1 MKWSLLLALIP
12 ALSASAQTSAV
23 APPKDPQKP
32 VVGAIVAPKDKEK
45 GIKLSARADRSDA
58 LYHKG
63 ETVTF
68 DIKLVRDGQPVTAGE
83 VDWVMT
89 KDGLPLNQSGKV
101 PVKDGAAQVTGKLD
115 EPGFLQVRVV
125 YKETPKSAPISAS
138 GGAGIDPT
146 EIKPSMPVP
155 DDFDAFWDAQK
166 KKLAA
171 IRLNGTMEK
180 VPSTSNKVEAFDIK
194 VDSVGSQVSG
204 YFARPVDAKPKS
216 LPVILTVHGAGVRSS
231 GLGGPIG
238 WAAQGYLAM
247 DMNAHGSPN
256 GKPEQYYKDLA
267 EKELKDY
274 RYVGRE
280 SRETCYFLGMYL
292 RLIRGIDFLTSQ
304 PEWDG
309 KTVIVFG
316 GSQGGAQAFAAAG
329 LDSRVTY
336 FCAAVP
342 AMSDHTGMVVGRI
355 AGWPKLVPVGADGKP
370 DPKVLEASRY
380 FDDVNMATRT
390 KAKGAY
396 VSTGFIDTTCPPS
409 SVYAA
414 YNNLKLP
421 KQIKNDIE
429 YAHPYPAET
438 TKAMMEAVKEHV
450 KSMQAAQGH

>member
-23 APPKDPQKP
+23 APPKEGKQP
-32 VVGAIVAPKDKEK
+32 VVGTIVAPKDKDK
-45 GIKLSARADRSDA
+45 GIKLSARAGRSDA

-63 ETVTF
+63 EAVTF
-68 DIKLVRDGQPVTAGE
+68 DIKLLSDGIPLLTGE

-89 KDGLPLNQSGKV
+89 KDGLPLNQSGKA
-101 PVKDGAAQVTGKLD
+101 PVKDGAAKVTGKLD

-125 YKETPKSAPISAS
+125 YRETPKSAPITAS

-155 DDFDAFWDAQK
+155 DDFDAFWDGQK

-171 IRLNGTMEK
+171 IPINAKIEK
-180 VPSTSNKVEAFDIK
+180 VESTSKKVEAFDIK
-194 VDSVGSQVSG
+194 ADSVGSQVSG

-231 GLGGPIG
+231 SLGGATS
-238 WAAQGYLAM
+238 WANQGYLAM

-256 GKPEQYYKDLA
+256 GKPDQFYKELA
-267 EKELKDY
+267 DKELKDY
-274 RYVGRE
+274 RFVGRE

-292 RLIRGIDFLTSQ
+292 RLIRGIDLLTSQ

-329 LDSRVTY
+329 LDSRVTF

-342 AMSDHTGMVVGRI
+342 AMSDHTGMVANRI

-370 DPKVLEASRY
+370 DAKVLEASRY

-390 KAKGAY
+390 KARGAY
-396 VSTGFIDTTCPPS
+396 VSTGFIDTTCPPT

-414 YNNLKLP
+414 YNVLKMP

-429 YAHPYPAET
+429 SAHPYPTET
-438 TKAMMEAVKEHV
+438 TLAMMEAVHKHV
-450 KSMQAAQGH
+450 RDLKAQ

>member
-1 MKWSLLLALIP
+1 MKWSLLFVFAT
-12 ALSASAQTSAV
+12 ALSASAQGSAV
-23 APPKDPQKP
+23 APVASSKQPT
-32 VVGAIVAPKDKEK
+32 VGAIVAPEGKEL
-45 GIKLSARADRSDA
+45 GIKLSARAERADA

-63 ETVTF
+63 EPVTF
-68 DIKLVRDGQPVTAGE
+68 ALKLLRDGKPVEAAE
-83 VDWVMT
+83 VDWTLT
-89 KDGLPLNQSGKV
+89 KDGLPMNQSGKATI
-101 PVKDGAAQVTGKLD
+101 KNGEAKVTGKLD
-115 EPGFLQVRVV
+115 EPGFLQLRVS
-125 YKETPKSAPISAS
+125 YRETPKASPVSAS

-171 IRLNGTMEK
+171 IPLNAQMVEAK
-180 VPSTSNKVEAFDIK
+180 STSKTVVAYDIK
-194 VDSVGSQVSG
+194 ADSVGSQISG
-204 YFARPVDAKPKS
+204 YFAKPIGAKPRS
-216 LPVILTVHGAGVRSS
+216 LPVVMTVHGAGVQSS
-231 GLGGPIG
+231 SLGGAIG
-238 WAAQGYLAM
+238 WASQGFLAM
-247 DMNAHGSPN
+247 DMNAHGIAN
-256 GKPEQYYKDLA
+256 GKPAEFYKDLA
-267 EKELKDY
+267 DNALKDY
-274 RYVGRE
+274 RFRGRD

-309 KTVIVFG
+309 RTVIVFG

-329 LDSRVTY
+329 LDARVTF

-342 AMSDHTGMVVGRI
+342 AMSDHTGMVAGRI
-355 AGWPKLVPVGADGKP
+355 AGWPKLVPLGADGKP
-370 DPKVLEASRY
+370 DPKVLEVSRY

-390 KAKGAY
+390 KALGAY

-429 YAHPYPAET
+429 YAHPYPKET
-438 TKAMMEAVKEHV
+438 TLAMMKAATEHA
-450 KSMQAAQGH
+450 KRKDP